1 MVEEQPAPGEELSI
15 FQKVRRTLIGGPK
28 NIKDPSLF
36 HKLALIP
43 ILAWIGL
50 GADGLSSAAY
60 GPEEAFKALGR
71 HTYLAIFLA
80 LATALTVFIISYAY
94 SRIIEYFPSGGGGY
108 IVATHTLG
116 EKAGVVSGCALL
128 VDYMLTITVSIV
140 ACGDAIFSFFPAQY
154 QEYKIPFEILAI
166 VLLVVLN
173 LRGVK
178 ESVTFLAPIFLT
190 FVATHL
196 FMIGYG
202 VFSHLPQIAPVV
214 HGIRG
219 DFKQGVATLGM
230 GGLALLF
237 LRAFSMGGGTY
248 TGIEAVSNGLQVLRE
263 PRVHNGKRTMLYL
276 STSLAFTAGGILVCY
291 LLLNVTPV
299 AGKTLNAVLASTL
312 YQGWG
317 LGPLLALVTIFSE
330 GALLLVGA
338 QAGFMDGPRVMAN
351 MAVDYWFPHR
361 FASLSDRFTIQNGV
375 LLMGGASVMLLL
387 YARGSIQT
395 LVVMYSINVFLTFSL
410 SELGMS
416 RFFIKNRRKEKEWK
430 KHLPVHLTGLTLCLT
445 ILIITSLEKFRVGGW
460 LTLCITAVVIVLC
473 YLTRAHYS
481 KVRSGVRELDDL
493 LLNLPVKGPVN
504 KDPVDPRN
512 QTAIQLVNSYNGFGV
527 HTLLSIVR
535 GFPGLYKN
543 FIFLSVSEVDISA
556 FKGSDAVQS
565 LTTCTSCD
573 LEKYVELARKL
584 GFAAASR
591 FDIGT
596 DIVHTAVNLCEKT
609 SKEFPRS
616 TVFAGQSVFRQP
628 NLLHRLL
635 HNETAFAIQQE
646 LRWRGITVVIL
657 PIRINI

>member
-1 MVEEQPAPGEELSI
+1 MVEEQQTSGEELSI
-15 FQKVRRTLIGGPK
+15 FQKVRRTLIGGPR

-116 EKAGVVSGCALL
+116 DRAGVISGCALL

-140 ACGDAIFSFFPAQY
+140 SCGDAIFSFFPAQY

-166 VLLVVLN
+166 VMLVVLN

-178 ESVTFLAPIFLT
+178 ESVTFLAPIFLV

-196 FMIGYG
+196 FMISYG
-202 VFSHLPQIAPVV
+202 VFSHLPQIAPVI

-248 TGIEAVSNGLQVLRE
+248 TGIEAVSNGLQILRE
-263 PRVHNGKRTMLYL
+263 PRVHNGKRTMVYL

-312 YQGWG
+312 YKGWG
-317 LGPLLALVTIFSE
+317 FGPLLALITIFSE

-338 QAGFMDGPRVMAN
+338 QTGFVDGPRVMAN
-351 MAVDYWFPHR
+351 MAVDYWFPRR

-387 YARGSIQT
+387 YARGRIQT

-416 RFFIKNRRKEKEWK
+416 RFFIKNRHKEKEWK

-445 ILIITSLEKFRVGGW
+445 ILIITSLEKFRFGGW

-473 YLTRAHYS
+473 YMTRRHYTR
-481 KVRSGVRELDDL
+481 VRGGVRELDDL
-493 LLNLPVKGPVN
+493 LLNLPVKGPAN
-504 KDPVDPRN
+504 KEPVDPRHM
-512 QTAIQLVNSYNGFGV
+512 TAIQLVNSYNGFGV
-527 HTLLSIVR
+527 HTFLSIIR
-535 GFPGLYKN
+535 GFPGFYEN
-543 FIFLSVSEVDISA
+543 FVFLSISEVDVSA
-556 FKGSDAVQS
+556 FKGSDAVHS
-565 LTTCTSCD
+565 LTTCTSSD

-584 GFAAASR
+584 GFAATSR

-609 SKEFPRS
+609 AKEFPRS